1 MTPEELN
8 RTIEF
13 IVQSQARLAAGQEQ
27 DREDRLAFEKW
38 SKNVISELALNH
50 QRIIELL
57 QNSSGRLERSEELI
71 QSSQQRLEGLEELLQ
86 SSQQRLER
94 SEQRL
99 ERSEDRLE
107 RSEQRLERA
116 EREDQAAQKRH
127 EELLREMRVG
137 FDRILEKLSKP
148 N

>member
-13 IVQSQARLAAGQEQ
+13 IAQSQARLAAGQEQ
-27 DREDRLAFEKW
+27 DREVRLAFEKW

-50 QRIIELL
+50 QRITELL
-57 QNSSGRLERSEELI
+57 QNSSGRLERSEE
-71 QSSQQRLEGLEELLQ
+71 
-86 SSQQRLER
+86 
-94 SEQRL
+94 
-99 ERSEDRLE
+99 
-107 RSEQRLERA
+107 RLERA

-127 EELLREMRVG
+127 EELLREMRAG
-137 FDRILEKLSKP
+137 FDQILEKLSKP